1 MLFDFL
7 NWVEKEKKKSLINIG
22 LKETNKLIEEYNNYI
37 FNQNN
42 STVNNIYDY
51 KLSEQEKKIIDFYRN
66 GTNEQKEFIN
76 NIINQ

>member
-7 NWVEKEKKKSLINIG
+7 NWVKKEKKKTLVNIG
-22 LKETNKLIEEYNNYI
+22 LKETNKLIEEYHNYI
-37 FNQNN
+37 FNQNKF
-42 STVNNIYDY
+42 TGNNTYNY

-76 NIINQ
+76 KTINQ